1 MSNFTKIKDIGIR
14 AAKTFAQAFL
24 GAMVIDGTMLTAD
37 GAVWRSMLLAATAA
51 GISAVWNLL
60 LAAVSDDLV

>member
-1 MSNFTKIKDIGIR
+1 MSNFAKIKDAGIR

-37 GAVWRSMLLAATAA
+37 WTVWRSMLLAATAA

-60 LAAVSDDLV
+60 LAAVSKDTI